1 MNHDARM
8 ARFHESDLYV
18 VITESFCGGR
28 PGVDILDAVLAAG
41 VRLVQFREKDLED
54 GEFYARAR
62 VFRERTHAA
71 DALLIVD
78 DRLDVALAV
87 EADGVHVGQRDLP
100 VAVARAMA
108 PELLVGASTH
118 NLEQALA
125 AQRDGASAVNIGP
138 IFATYTK
145 ATQVPP
151 VGPEMI
157 DDIAPQLNIPFTCMG
172 GIKAHNL
179 EQVLSRG
186 ARHVAVVTAITAAP
200 DVQAAAASLRRA
212 MAQ

>member
-1 MNHDARM
+1 MDHGERM
-8 ARFHESDLYV
+8 ARFRKSDLYV

-28 PGVDILDAVLAAG
+28 PALDILDAVLAAG
-41 VRLVQFREKDLED
+41 VTLVQFREKDLED

-62 VFRERTHAA
+62 GFRERTNAA

-100 VAVARAMA
+100 VAVARTMA

-125 AQRDGASAVNIGP
+125 AQRDGASMVNIGP
-138 IFATYTK
+138 IFATNTK
-145 ATQVPP
+145 VTEVPP
-151 VGPEMI
+151 LGPETI
-157 DDIAPQLNIPFTCMG
+157 DGIASQLNIPFTCMG

-179 EQVLSRG
+179 HEVLSRG
-186 ARHVAVVTAITAAP
+186 ARHVAVVTAVTAEP

-212 MAQ
+212 MAR